1 VPAAAV
7 AALVER
13 VNNLSICIKQETV
26 VQLHRFKRNTL
37 VALAL
42 IASTAAAPA
51 MAQQNV
57 TVSGLVDLYAGSVR
71 NAGDSSRNTVVNSG
85 GLTTSW
91 AGITGSEDLGGG
103 LKANFAL
110 TSFMRADTG
119 EAGRFPGNESLFSRD
134 AHVGLSGSA
143 GAFSIGRDLAPHFLP
158 TILFNPFGDSYAFS
172 PLLLHADVPLFFNSN
187 GWTSSMAGDTGW
199 SNEII
204 YTTPSFGGLT
214 ANLHYQFGEVAG
226 GGKNNAGLNLMY
238 FNGPLAL
245 TAFYHNVKSNNPL
258 NQAAGNVQPGGN
270 LPLPSGQFA
279 VRQTAWM
286 VGGSYELS
294 VAKLFATYGRTA
306 HDIDLQDKTATVGA
320 SVPLAGGRILASWA
334 NTKRSGVAVGAEQT
348 RNTVA
353 VGYDYDLSKRSD
365 LYAIMMND
373 RLTGASSGNS
383 FGLGLRHRF

>member
-1 VPAAAV
+1 
-7 AALVER
+7 
-13 VNNLSICIKQETV
+13 
-26 VQLHRFKRNTL
+26 VQLHSFKLNTL
-37 VALAL
+37 AALAIL
-42 IASTAAAPA
+42 GASAAPA

-57 TVSGLVDLYAGSVR
+57 TVSGLVDVYVGSQR
-71 NAGDSSRNTVVNSG
+71 NAGDAGRQSVVNSG

-91 AGITGSEDLGGG
+91 AGVSGSEDLGGG
-103 LKANFAL
+103 LKANFML

-143 GAFSIGRDLAPHFLP
+143 GAVSIGRDLAPHFLP
-158 TILFNPFGDSYAFS
+158 TILFNPFGDSYSFS
-172 PLLLHADVPLFFNSN
+172 PLLLHADVPLFNASS
-187 GWTSSMAGDTGW
+187 WTSSVAGDTGW

-204 YTTPSFGGLT
+204 YTTPNFGGLK
-214 ANLHYQFGEVAG
+214 ANVHYQFGEVAG

-245 TAFYHNVKSNNPL
+245 TAFYHNVKVNNPL
-258 NQAAGNVQPGGN
+258 NLPAGNVQPGGN

-279 VRQTAWM
+279 ARQTAWM

-294 VAKLFATYGRTA
+294 AAKLFATYGRTA

-334 NTKRSGVAVGAEQT
+334 NTKRSGIAIGAEQT
-348 RNTVA
+348 HNTVA

-365 LYAIMMND
+365 LYAIVMND
-373 RLTGASSGNS
+373 RITNANSGTS
-383 FGLGLRHRF
+383 FGVGIRHRF